1 MCPRNSATCASIQSA
16 HDRGVL
22 LARLRRLVQ
31 IRQHVNT
38 LSLCGRHGG
47 SASCSLV
54 AFLARLLL
62 ATVPVA
68 AGAFV
73 CLGFEEETRMQQA
86 KFEEETRMQ
95 QAKLAEEQAK
105 LAEEEAKLAEEI
117 QQLRKRV

>member
-86 KFEEETRMQ
+86 K
-95 QAKLAEEQAK
+95 LAEEQVK